1 VPATPRRSQNA
12 GVIVADEN
20 AAVVFERVDEAP
32 RDAHT
37 PSYTARDGFL
47 NRAECVDMANVVP
60 IPSTLASNDGTPTA
74 PADLPDMTPGERRCL
89 NLVTHQYLARRGYRA
104 AALAMRQEATGGQDL
119 DDWSPL
125 GGEPARGEALRLMLR
140 RAKALET
147 LDPAAFENVRR
158 ERDER
163 VRELVDVK
171 TAKETLESELAAA
184 TREVDAVRRELAKAR
199 AEHEAALTEGE
210 RWRAKFEEAA
220 ATVRHVERIA
230 ERARREAGD
239 SPGGDSPGWID
250 HDHAG
255 GSMAPH
261 AKGSSALES
270 AAEEE
275 ATIRALLES
284 LPRTSP
290 HTLVQHRTE
299 LLPLYARA
307 ATRARLRSERAGIL
321 AQMLSCVKRPGSE
334 QRRAV
339 AETCASIGAAMG
351 EERCAAELV
360 TSIAKNCAG
369 HKAEERRLLGVECL
383 VACAGVGAGRVAG
396 MVLEELT
403 RIAAGEAS
411 ATVRVA
417 VVRAV
422 AATLDADDANR
433 PLESFPSDRDRTS
446 SSPESPNDDQNA
458 QRGDPN
464 RRERS
469 DPSSIGPSP
478 AVADEALMSLALDSS
493 DEVSNAAIERLAPAL
508 ARWRLRRRNA
518 PDANDAVPKFAAAL
532 EDALGE
538 ISRGGEDARW
548 RVGTLSR
555 ALEALAVDGGGGG
568 DSPAGDSPAGDSPSG
583 DSPGDESP
591 SEFAWVARCAAATA
605 RSEEGCVAAVARAV
619 RAHCELAGPRT
630 VSRRILPAILAATV
644 ARARG
649 DESAGLAV
657 ALAAAA
663 PCAGEGAY
671 ERVVREL
678 LCADP
683 STNGDDSYDDDELN
697 DADTFARTSYAFE
710 FASLFDGRHLAARTV
725 ASLRALVESSD
736 QSDAPVESSDQ
747 SNCPRV
753 IGRAVACVGACAS
766 GLDADAVLA
775 DVVPILSAVIDREVA
790 DDDATTVSLRRE
802 AARGLCACAESHADD
817 DSVVDAAHDAIASY
831 VDVATRDGDVGASRD
846 RRETVE
852 AVAEMLG
859 RAGMKGFGRHRAR
872 AAATLA
878 RVAIEEAA
886 AATKEAAEEAG
897 GEGGDGG
904 DFADVGA
911 ALFAS
916 IRAVLSGG
924 DDGDDGCA
932 LFETLAPALRRMLD
946 AGEAVLDASDRALA
960 EAMLRDGGG
969 ASPSPSGQSPTG
981 VSPATPPRPAG
992 ASKAPPSTSGK
1003 KKKRSMFSYAYG
1015 GVRKHALGL
1024 PSRDPEKRAAAAAA
1038 GAVNGA
1044 GGGWTQT
1051 DAAGG
1056 SPAVPTVSIEQ
1067 LLG

>member
-1 VPATPRRSQNA
+1 
-12 GVIVADEN
+12 
-20 AAVVFERVDEAP
+20 
-32 RDAHT
+32 
-37 PSYTARDGFL
+37 
-47 NRAECVDMANVVP
+47 
-60 IPSTLASNDGTPTA
+60 
-74 PADLPDMTPGERRCL
+74 
-89 NLVTHQYLARRGYRA
+89 
-104 AALAMRQEATGGQDL
+104 
-119 DDWSPL
+119 
-125 GGEPARGEALRLMLR
+125 
-140 RAKALET
+140 
-147 LDPAAFENVRR
+147 
-158 ERDER
+158 
-163 VRELVDVK
+163 
-171 TAKETLESELAAA
+171 
-184 TREVDAVRRELAKAR
+184 
-199 AEHEAALTEGE
+199 
-210 RWRAKFEEAA
+210 
-220 ATVRHVERIA
+220 
-230 ERARREAGD
+230 
-239 SPGGDSPGWID
+239 
-250 HDHAG
+250 
-255 GSMAPH
+255 MAPH
-261 AKGSSALES
+261 TKGSSALES

-284 LPRTSP
+284 LPRVSP

-307 ATRARLRSERAGIL
+307 ATRARLRSERAAAL

-351 EERCAAELV
+351 EERCAEELM

-383 VACAGVGAGRVAG
+383 VACAGVAGRVAG

-411 ATVRVA
+411 ATVRIA

-422 AATLDADDANR
+422 AATLD
-433 PLESFPSDRDRTS
+433 RDQTS
-446 SSPESPNDDQNA
+446 SSPETTNPNPNPNDDPA
-458 QRGDPN
+458 GGDPGE
-464 RRERS
+464 RRS
-469 DPSSIGPSP
+469 APPPSAPPSIGPSP
-478 AVADEALMSLALDSS
+478 AVADDALMSLALDSS
-493 DEVSNAAIERLAPAL
+493 DEVSNAAIEWLAPAL
-508 ARWRLRRRNA
+508 ARWRRRRRNA
-518 PDANDAVPKFAAAL
+518 PGANSAPGDDDADAVPKFAAAL

-555 ALEALAVDGGGGG
+555 ALEALAVDGGSPTGG
-568 DSPAGDSPAGDSPSG
+568 G

-630 VSRRILPAILAATV
+630 VSNRILPAILAATG
-644 ARARG
+644 ARPRG

-678 LCADP
+678 LCAEP
-683 STNGDDSYDDDELN
+683 STKNGDEDDDSYDD

-725 ASLRALVESSD
+725 ASLRALALVESS
-736 QSDAPVESSDQ
+736 SDDRSGGAPVESSDDR
-747 SNCPRV
+747 SDAPSRATRPRV
-753 IGRAVACVGACAS
+753 ITLRAVACVGACAS

-775 DVVPILSAVIDREVA
+775 DVVPVLSAVIDREVA
-790 DDDATTVSLRRE
+790 DDDAAAASLRRE

-817 DSVVDAAHDAIASY
+817 DSVVDAANDAIASY
-831 VDVATRDGDVGASRD
+831 VDRARDGDVGASRD
-846 RRETVE
+846 RETVE

-878 RVAIEEAA
+878 RVATEEAA
-886 AATKEAAEEAG
+886 AAAAAEKAG

-946 AGEAVLDASDRALA
+946 AGEAMLDASDRALA

-969 ASPSPSGQSPTG
+969 ASPSGESPSGE
-981 VSPATPPRPAG
+981 SPATPPRPAG

-1038 GAVNGA
+1038 GAANGA
-1044 GGGWTQT
+1044 GGGWTET

>member
-1 VPATPRRSQNA
+1 MPATPRRSQNA
-12 GVIVADEN
+12 GGGIVADEN

-37 PSYTARDGFL
+37 PSYAARDGFL
-47 NRAECVDMANVVP
+47 NRAECVDLANVVP
-60 IPSTLASNDGTPTA
+60 IPPTLASNDGTPTA

-239 SPGGDSPGWID
+239 SPGDDSPGWID
-250 HDHAG
+250 HAG
-255 GSMAPH
+255 GSTAPH

-270 AAEEE
+270 AAQEE

-369 HKAEERRLLGVECL
+369 HKAEERRLLGVECR

-433 PLESFPSDRDRTS
+433 PLESFRSDRDRTS

-478 AVADEALMSLALDSS
+478 AVADDALMSLALDSS

-518 PDANDAVPKFAAAL
+518 PGANDDDDAVPKFAAAL

-555 ALEALAVDGGGGG
+555 ALEALAVDGGG
-568 DSPAGDSPAGDSPSG
+568 AGDSPPGDSP
-583 DSPGDESP
+583 PGD
-591 SEFAWVARCAAATA
+591 EFAWVARCAAATA

-630 VSRRILPAILAATV
+630 VSRRILPAILAATG
-644 ARARG
+644 ARPRG

-683 STNGDDSYDDDELN
+683 STNGDDSYDDELN

-725 ASLRALVESSD
+725 ASLRALVESSGD
-736 QSDAPVESSDQ
+736 QSGALVESSDQ

-790 DDDATTVSLRRE
+790 DDDATAVSLRRE

-817 DSVVDAAHDAIASY
+817 DSVVDAAHDAIAGY
-831 VDVATRDGDVGASRD
+831 VDVAARDGDVGASRD

-878 RVAIEEAA
+878 RVATEEAA
-886 AATKEAAEEAG
+886 AAEEAG

-969 ASPSPSGQSPTG
+969 ASRHRPVSHRPVSHRRRRRDPRVRRRRRPRRAVRRRRGRCSPTRTEG
-981 VSPATPPRPAG
+981 CGSTRWVCRAAIRKSGPPPRRPA
-992 ASKAPPSTSGK
+992 
-1003 KKKRSMFSYAYG
+1003 R
-1015 GVRKHALGL
+1015 
-1024 PSRDPEKRAAAAAA
+1024 
-1038 GAVNGA
+1038 
-1044 GGGWTQT
+1044 
-1051 DAAGG
+1051 
-1056 SPAVPTVSIEQ
+1056 
-1067 LLG
+1067 